1 MRAAVPGRW
10 RVRPGLL
17 AALLLCSVA
26 LLVPVGRMLWASLRV
41 EEVQRKDGSW
51 LRAVGEVREERGVL
65 VFAVQSAPGAE
76 RVPVRLRLED
86 VAARRT
92 VTSLAHHEH
101 VLGDARTRSML
112 GDSLRLALG
121 ATLVALLL
129 GLPQAWALA
138 RWQVPGRGLLWAL
151 ALAPLVLPT
160 FVLGMGAARPVA
172 RTLEG
177 WLGLSG
183 SALQVATATLLL
195 GAFLAPVVTLLV
207 GRAWARLP
215 AGPVESALLLGGPRA
230 AWRTAVLPRLLPAAG
245 AAAALVL
252 VLALADFAVI
262 DLMSFLL
269 PGGGTPVAVFSK
281 EVQLQWSQEQNTGR
295 AVATGAPL
303 LLLCVLGLA
312 LAAWA
317 LRRAPPLADPASG
330 RCLAPRRLAL
340 RSLCPWLLAL
350 ALPLLLG
357 VAVPLAGLASWAGA
371 GGETVAQGSAAGGP
385 AAATPVPAQGAHAQH
400 GLDVAGALERTP
412 GVGRD
417 LERWLKTGVLATL
430 LAMLAAWGL
439 ARGAQQGG
447 RVARALALGV
457 GTLALATP
465 GLVVGVGT
473 LLTWSGVGW
482 AEQGVL
488 RPALALAVR
497 CLPVALLGVGLAL
510 REARPGQEEAAATLG
525 AGPWART
532 LHVTLPAAG
541 PGLLASTLVAFV
553 LALRELDAVV
563 LLETGL
569 FPLRLYDKIHY
580 SRMADEASLA
590 LLCLTIVLG
599 PLLLLAGLWALRQGL
614 RRRWEGTRHAARP

>member
-1 MRAAVPGRW
+1 MSPLARRAPG
-10 RVRPGLL
+10 PGLL
-17 AALLLCSVA
+17 LALLLCSVA
-26 LLVPVGRMLWASLRV
+26 LVVPVGRMLWASLRV
-41 EEVQRKDGSW
+41 EEVQRRDGTW
-51 LRAVGEVREERGVL
+51 LRAVGEVREERGWLVL
-65 VFAVQSAPGAE
+65 AVQATPGAE

-92 VTSLAHHEH
+92 VTSLAHHAH

-112 GDSLRLALG
+112 ADSLRLALG

-172 RTLEG
+172 RALESV
-177 WLGLSG
+177 LGLAG
-183 SALQVATATLLL
+183 SALQLATAMLLL

-207 GRAWARLP
+207 GRAWTRLP
-215 AGPVESALLLGGPRA
+215 AGPVEAALLLGGPAA

-295 AVATGAPL
+295 AVASGVPL

-317 LRRAPPLADPASG
+317 LRRAPALADTASG
-330 RCLAPRRLAL
+330 RCLAPRRLHARAAL
-340 RSLCPWLLAL
+340 PWALAL
-350 ALPLLLG
+350 LLPLLLG

-371 GGETVAQGSAAGGP
+371 GGETVAQGSAPAP
-385 AAATPVPAQGAHAQH
+385 AAGAQAQG
-400 GLDVAGALERTP
+400 LDLGGALARTP

-430 LAMLAAWGL
+430 LSLLAAWGL

-447 RVARALALGV
+447 RVARALAWGL

-473 LLTWSGVGW
+473 LLAWTGVGL

-488 RPALALAVR
+488 RPALALVAR
-497 CLPVALLGVGLAL
+497 CLPVALLGVALAL
-510 REARPGQEEAAATLG
+510 RESRRGQEEAAAMLG

-532 LHVTLPAAG
+532 LHVTLPAAA
-541 PGLLASTLVAFV
+541 PGLLASGLVAFV

-590 LLCLTIVLG
+590 LLCLCIVLG
-599 PLLLLAGLWALRQGL
+599 PLLLLAGLRALHTARA
-614 RRRWEGTRHAARP
+614 RRS

>member
-1 MRAAVPGRW
+1 MSAALPGGW

-17 AALLLCSVA
+17 AALLLCAVA
-26 LLVPVGRMLWASLRV
+26 LVVPVGRMLWASLRV
-41 EEVQRKDGSW
+41 EEVQRRDGSW
-51 LRAVGEVREERGVL
+51 LRAVGAVREERGVL

-172 RTLEG
+172 RALEG
-177 WLGLSG
+177 ALGLAG

-215 AGPVESALLLGGPRA
+215 AGPVEAARLLGGPAA

-295 AVATGAPL
+295 AVATGVPL

-317 LRRAPPLADPASG
+317 LRRSPALADTASG
-330 RCLAPRRLAL
+330 RALAPRRLSL
-340 RSLCPWLLAL
+340 RSLLPWLLAL

-371 GGETVAQGSAAGGP
+371 GGETVAQGSAAGS
-385 AAATPVPAQGAHAQH
+385 AATPAPAPGAHAH
-400 GLDVAGALERTP
+400 GLDIAGALERTP

-447 RVARALALGV
+447 RVARALAWGV

-473 LLTWSGVGW
+473 LLAWSGVGW

-497 CLPVALLGVGLAL
+497 CLPVALLGAGLAL
-510 REARPGQEEAAATLG
+510 REARRGQEEAAATLG

-541 PGLLASTLVAFV
+541 PGLLASGVVAFV

-590 LLCLTIVLG
+590 LLCLLVVLG
-599 PLLLLAGLWALRQGL
+599 PLLLLAGLRALRRGL
-614 RRRWEGTRHAARP
+614 AQR